1 MENIWLIYEI
11 SAVNLQQHCG
21 YFFFFFCL
29 SFFLLSE
36 AFWKPWVNAVLFL
49 IAAGSRT
56 SLVDHQRQIATVPR
70 ERMEAVISSEFMAHC
85 DDKEEIWAG
94 VKVSNKCSKA
104 ACTWFEME
112 MSATFVVRLLCEMQ
126 GVCQTRPLYKIH
138 GALTWDCFC
147 R

>member
-1 MENIWLIYEI
+1 M
-11 SAVNLQQHCG
+11 
-21 YFFFFFCL
+21 
-29 SFFLLSE
+29 
-36 AFWKPWVNAVLFL
+36 NAVLFL